1 MLVTI
6 SIIVVLC
13 LLLEVQHQDCRKK
26 LRKKDV
32 EIKHLE
38 ASLNFKR
45 ESRVLPNTVWDKEG
59 NEYHRLFGE
68 FGNDEF
74 TRQQNH

>member
-1 MLVTI
+1 MLFTV

-13 LLLEVQHQDCRKK
+13 LWLGVQHQDCRKK
-26 LRKKDV
+26 LREKDV

-45 ESRVLPNTVWDKEG
+45 ESRVLPDTVWDKDG

-74 TRQQNH
+74 TKYD